1 MKKMM
6 FSDKY
11 GLTQAVLEGKK
22 TQTRRNFTLT
32 LHEKTN
38 NGEIMEQV
46 YPDKVFYEDNTWK
59 FSYKDKVYILPKE
72 NLPKYNIGEVV
83 AIAQS
88 YQDIGIN
95 FIQCDLRAKHNHKWG
110 HTCNMK
116 GWANKMF
123 VQAEVMPHQIK
134 ITNIRCE
141 KLQDISEEDCLKEG
155 IYKGQCGSADTHF
168 MDAYYIPK
176 YIQPYC
182 TAKGAYS
189 ELIDKINKKGT
200 WDENNFVWVYDFE
213 LVK

>member
-11 GLTQAVLEGKK
+11 GLTQAVLDGKK
-22 TQTRRNFTLT
+22 TQTRRNFTMT
-32 LHEKTN
+32 LHKKTN
-38 NGEIMEQV
+38 NEEFMKQV

-88 YQDIGIN
+88 YQDTWKIN
-95 FIQCDLRAKHNHKWG
+95 PDAYHNPFFLKG
-110 HTCNMK
+110 EK
-116 GWANKMF
+116 GWTNKMF
-123 VQAEVMPHQIK
+123 VKADKMPHQIK

-168 MDAYYIPK
+168 MDVYYIPK

>member
-11 GLTQAVLEGKK
+11 GLTQAVLDGKK
-22 TQTRRNFTLT
+22 TQTRRNFTMT
-32 LHEKTN
+32 LHKKTN
-38 NGEIMEQV
+38 NEEFMKQV

-88 YQDIGIN
+88 YQDTWKIN
-95 FIQCDLRAKHNHKWG
+95 PDAYHNPFFLKG
-110 HTCNMK
+110 EK
-116 GWANKMF
+116 GWTNKMF
-123 VQAEVMPHQIK
+123 VKADKMSHQIK

>member
-11 GLTQAVLEGKK
+11 GLTQSVLNGKK

-59 FSYKDKVYILPKE
+59 FSYKGKVYTIPKE
-72 NLPKYNIGEVV
+72 NLPKYNIGEIV

-88 YQDIGIN
+88 YQDTWKIN
-95 FIQCDLRAKHNHKWG
+95 PDAYHNPFFLKG
-110 HTCNMK
+110 EK
-116 GWANKMF
+116 GWTNKMF
-123 VQAEVMPHQIK
+123 VKADKMPHQIK

-141 KLQDISEEDCLKEG
+141 RLQDISEEDCLKEG
-155 IYKGQCGSADTHF
+155 IIKYTKDRKVFKYDLDDGYEMLTWQNMKRF
-168 MDAYYIPK
+168 PKEAY
-176 YIQPYC
+176 
-182 TAKGAYS
+182 AL
-189 ELIDKINKKGT
+189 LIDKINKKGT
-200 WDENNFVWVYDFE
+200 WDKNNFVWVYDFE